1 MSFFFSTAK
10 FYYACIH
17 SGFKNINCEIAED
30 MEDRAEQQLFK
41 QCKKKS
47 FLVYHFLVKCPI
59 LPLI

>member
-17 SGFKNINCEIAED
+17 SGFKNTNCEIAED

-41 QCKKKS
+41 QCKK
-47 FLVYHFLVKCPI
+47 
-59 LPLI
+59 